1 MYIDR
6 NDQMCTYVCIQYTS
20 LFTCDHK
27 VNSSLLAAV
36 VCVCQEHLE
45 STSEVSRSSA
55 LLEVQ
60 GGLCVSLHQCDI
72 WSCFDLDH
80 GAMDCFLA

>member
-36 VCVCQEHLE
+36 VCV
-45 STSEVSRSSA
+45 SGTSGVHFRGLSLKRSA
-55 LLEVQ
+55 RGAGWVV
-60 GGLCVSLHQCDI
+60 CV
-72 WSCFDLDH
+72 
-80 GAMDCFLA
+80 LASMRYLVMF